1 MKKIIFIA
9 LMLGIAFPIM
19 AQNTREIKGT
29 AIDKNGNPLPGVRIE
44 ATGGAENTVTDA
56 DGTFTIEV
64 SRYLKSLTATYPGMK
79 TKKLRLLSDTN
90 NILCEMREAPSLR
103 WFVNGMGSFTVAP
116 KFIGEGGV
124 MFGQMGNWGWFLK
137 GLVGASPDSNGH
149 IFGSASVGA
158 IKRIVKPMYI
168 YLGAGFGSAAYY
180 NSSYYYGYRYLDYG
194 GICIDLGFIFN
205 IKDHF
210 NITIGAS
217 VQAGD
222 IVNNNIECWDWR
234 FPIQVGFGYTF

>member
-90 NILCEMREAPSLR
+90 NILCEMREEPSLR

-137 GLVGASPDSNGH
+137 GLVGASPDSYGH

-168 YLGAGFGSAAYY
+168 YLGAGFGSASRYY
-180 NSSYYYGYRYLDYG
+180 PYYGNYDYYYYG
-194 GICIDLGFIFN
+194 GICVDLGFIFN

-217 VQAGD
+217 VQASKID
-222 IVNNNIECWDWR
+222 DNIKYWDWR
-234 FPIQVGFGYTF
+234 FPIQVGFGYKF